1 MNALMLDIRHALR
14 AVRRNPGFAVV
25 AVLTL
30 ALGIGANTAI
40 FSVVNAV
47 LLKPLPF
54 RDADRLVTI
63 GSSGPP
69 GAPKGRGAMS
79 YPDIQDVSKL
89 TGAITGI
96 AGYSNDR
103 VNLTGTGEPREVQV
117 TRAATDFFDVLGAQ
131 PVVGRGFNASETHA
145 PVAVISHA
153 LWVSSFNGDKSA
165 LGRTVTLDGKTFTVI
180 GVMPAGFSF
189 PDGNTQAWV
198 PFGWAVADAPAL
210 AATRMYRA
218 FGTVARLAPG
228 ATLGKLNGD
237 LQLLSQRLDAAEQ
250 PRGNGGRRVVVEQEG
265 GPAPGGGGPST
276 RRARPGASPFATNL
290 SATLLRDVVTGRD
303 VRQPLLVLFGAV
315 ALVLLIACVNA
326 ANLLVARANTR
337 EREFAVRRAIGAG
350 RWPIVRQL
358 LVESVLLAFAA
369 AAVGLVLA
377 SFGLQLLATVIP
389 PRFAIGLNGTVLA
402 FTILLA
408 LATGLGFGII
418 PALRASAPALE
429 QSLREGTGGTEG
441 RSRRRARDVLVVSE
455 VALALVLLVG
465 SGLLVRSFIR
475 LNDVNPGFDPQGLM
489 AARIRLTPARYATP
503 TAQRTFFDDVV
514 RRLSAQP
521 GVTDITLASVLPLS
535 GALRMIAMD
544 PRRVNPNDSDQFL
557 AMAATDVGPNFFS
570 TMGVPILQGRA
581 ITAEDGQGAPLV
593 AVVSTS
599 LARRL
604 WPGASPLGKVLPI
617 GGPSGPRDV
626 TVVGV
631 VGEVRTGSL
640 SDPARPAIYLPAA
653 QGGDLQQMWI
663 VARAA
668 HPLRLA
674 PVLRQVV
681 QSEDAMQPIGEM
693 MTYDQMIQQGQEAIR
708 LLTTLITL
716 FAGLAL
722 VLAVIGIA
730 GVTAYA
736 VSQRTR
742 ELGIRIAMGARAA
755 DVLGLL
761 LSETVVLVG
770 IGLGIGL
777 VAAFG
782 VTRTLRG
789 ILYGVASTDP
799 VTFVGAAAAL
809 GIVAL
814 IATYVPA
821 RRAGRVDPVEAL
833 RSE

>member
-1 MNALMLDIRHALR
+1 MNSVLLDIRYAFR
-14 AVRRNPGFAVV
+14 AVRRNPGFALV

-54 RDADRLVTI
+54 ADADRLVTI
-63 GSSGPP
+63 GSGGPP
-69 GAPKGRGAMS
+69 GAPKGAGAMS
-79 YPDIQDVSKL
+79 YPDIQDVGKL
-89 TGAITGI
+89 SDAISGI
-96 AGYSNDR
+96 AAYSNDR
-103 VNLTGTGEPREVQV
+103 LNFTGAGQPREIQV
-117 TRAATDFFDVLGAQ
+117 ARASTDFFGVLGVQ
-131 PVVGRGFNASETHA
+131 PIVGRGFTASETNA

-153 LWVSSFNGDKSA
+153 LWITDFNGDKSA
-165 LGRTVTLDGKTFTVI
+165 LGRPITLDGTTFTVI
-180 GVMPAGFSF
+180 GVMPAGVSF
-189 PDGNTQAWV
+189 PDGGTQAWV
-198 PFGWAVADAPAL
+198 PIGWAIADAPRL

-228 ATLGKLNGD
+228 VTIDKLNAD
-237 LQLLSQRLDAAEQ
+237 LDVLAKRLNAAEQ
-250 PRGNGGRRVVVEQEG
+250 PSGSGGRRMVVVQEG
-265 GPAPGGGGPST
+265 GPPAGGGRGT
-276 RRARPGASPFATNL
+276 MRARAGVSPFTTSLA
-290 SATLLRDVVTGRD
+290 ATLLRDRVVGRN
-303 VRQPLLVLFGAV
+303 VRQPLLILFGAV
-315 ALVLLIACVNA
+315 VLVLLIACVNA

-358 LVESVLLAFAA
+358 LVESVLLALAA

-389 PRFAIGLNGTVLA
+389 PRFAIGVNGTVLG
-402 FTILLA
+402 FTMLLA

-441 RSRRRARDVLVVSE
+441 RPRRRARDVLVVSE

-489 AARIRLTPARYATP
+489 AARIRLTPSRYATLA
-503 TAQRTFFDDVV
+503 AQRTFFTDIVQ
-514 RRLSAQP
+514 RLQSQP
-521 GVTDITLASVLPLS
+521 GVTDITLATTLPLS
-535 GALRMIAMD
+535 GALRMMAMD
-544 PRRVNPNDSDQFL
+544 PRRVNANDPNQFL
-557 AMAATDVGPNFFS
+557 AMAATDVGANFFS
-570 TMGVPILQGRA
+570 TMHIPVLQGRA
-581 ITAEDGQGAPLV
+581 ITADDKDGAPLV

-599 LARRL
+599 LVHEL
-604 WPGASPLGKVLPI
+604 WPDGNPLGKILPL
-617 GGPSGPRDV
+617 GGPNGPRDV

-631 VGEVRTGSL
+631 VGEVRTGGL

-653 QGGDLQQMWI
+653 QGGDAQQMW
-663 VARAA
+663 VVVRAA
-668 HPLRLA
+668 HPTRVA

-681 QSEDAMQPIGEM
+681 RGEDATQPIGEM
-693 MTYDQMIQQGQEAIR
+693 MTYEQLVAQGQEAIR
-708 LLTTLITL
+708 LMTTLITL

-742 ELGIRIAMGARAA
+742 ELGIRIAMGARAV

-761 LSETVVLVG
+761 LSETIVLVV

-777 VAAFG
+777 VAALG

-789 ILYGVASTDP
+789 MLYGVGSTDP
-799 VTFVGAAAAL
+799 VTFVLAAVVL
-809 GIVAL
+809 GSVAL